1 MVSLSFLWVR
11 PFRRGVPL
19 SVLWPRLTPELLA
32 KKQLKKLRFHDLR
45 HTHATMLLLEHVS
58 IKVISER
65 LGHSSTNI
73 TQDIYSHVLP
83 EMQMEAASA
92 MERILTPAKPEPTQ
106 PTPPTAT
113 SGKVISFAERAALK
127 KQTSCA

>member
-1 MVSLSFLWVR
+1 
-11 PFRRGVPL
+11 
-19 SVLWPRLTPELLA
+19 
-32 KKQLKKLRFHDLR
+32 
-45 HTHATMLLLEHVS
+45 MLLLEHVS

-106 PTPPTAT
+106 PTPPAAT
-113 SGKVISFAERAALK
+113 PGKVISFAERAAKK